1 MSNSIVSKS
10 KTTSSLISNIRKALA
25 LNEEERNNSLNLEIS
40 KVSNDSTTSESSSI
54 SKEKETNNNQLNDY
68 YNSFDFFSIRTKF

>member
-1 MSNSIVSKS
+1 MSKSTVSKTE
-10 KTTSSLISNIRKALA
+10 TTSSLISNIRKALA
-25 LNEEERNNSLNLEIS
+25 LNEEERNNSSNLETS

-68 YNSFDFFSIRTKF
+68 YNSFDFFQF